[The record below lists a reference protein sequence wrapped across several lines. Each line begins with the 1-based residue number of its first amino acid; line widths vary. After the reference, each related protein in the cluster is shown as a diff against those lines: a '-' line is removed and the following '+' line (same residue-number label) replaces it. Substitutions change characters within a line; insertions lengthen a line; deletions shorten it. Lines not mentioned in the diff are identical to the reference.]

1 MILRYDQRMNTHPE
15 PIDHNHPAIESLARE
30 VLTADKVRDDTPGTL
45 YLDGPTH
52 EHEEAA
58 GAILDA
64 APALAR
70 AVIDL
75 TAKVARVEALA
86 DRLDVVA
93 NELEADGEDGYA
105 DAARTDAHSIRAAL
119 NGENHD

>member
-1 MILRYDQRMNTHPE
+1 MNEKNNTGLV
-15 PIDHNHPAIESLARE
+15 ALARE
-30 VLTADKVRDDTPGTL
+30 VLDDEKVMDDTPGLL

-86 DRLDVVA
+86 DRLD
-93 NELEADGEDGYA
+93 NEAAYEASRGDGW
-105 DAARTDAHSIRAAL
+105 DATCIRAEARRIRRAL
-119 NGENHD
+119 NGDDR